1 MLAKRFEHILH
12 DLGMA
17 GLEHPRSHFETA
29 LSVTFSF
36 CASSNCVHPLSF
48 LNSEMNAPNF

>member
-17 GLEHPRSHFETA
+17 GLEHPLFYHAPVGIRFRSA
-29 LSVTFSF
+29 GRNQSIWIGVRRS
-36 CASSNCVHPLSF
+36 
-48 LNSEMNAPNF
+48 